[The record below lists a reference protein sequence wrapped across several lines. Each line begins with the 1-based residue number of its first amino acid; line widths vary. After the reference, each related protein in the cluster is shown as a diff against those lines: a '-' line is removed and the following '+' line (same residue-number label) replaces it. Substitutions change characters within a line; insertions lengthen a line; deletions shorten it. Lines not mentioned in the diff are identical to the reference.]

1 MKKLLSALF
10 LGLILVLA
18 ACGGGGD
25 EGTTDDN
32 ANEQT
37 EEGTNEDTGEGNEGD
52 GGESGETGESNVDAE
67 AAEQAFQQN
76 CASCHGGDLGGGM
89 GPSLQQVG
97 SKYSAEDIVGIIKNG
112 KGSMPAQEQVSDEDA
127 QLIAGWLAT
136 KK

>member
-25 EGTTDDN
+25 EGANDDN

-37 EEGTNEDTGEGNEGD
+37 EEGTNEEGTDEG
-52 GGESGETGESNVDAE
+52 GGESGEGGDSNVDAE
-67 AAEQAFQQN
+67 AAEQAYQQN